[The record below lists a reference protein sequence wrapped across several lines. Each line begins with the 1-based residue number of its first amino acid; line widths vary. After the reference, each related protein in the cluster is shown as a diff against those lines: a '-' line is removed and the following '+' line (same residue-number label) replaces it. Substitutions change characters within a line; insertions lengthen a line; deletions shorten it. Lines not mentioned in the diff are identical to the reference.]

1 MLDPHDAYDPFDEE
15 SLARDHEEVAE
26 RPSDL
31 PQPLQPPDALE
42 LRAGAVINTRRPLR
56 VLPRAVTSLNGI
68 RERLKTVRGMDY
80 LRLQAVIASM
90 DRCLGSDGM
99 LWASMWHRHAPGRIQ
114 LRHADVQA
122 TPKSMRF
129 DIVPWAPGRVFVSA
143 DLKAAHV
150 AVAAQ
155 WTGDALL
162 HEISGAPGAYDM
174 LGNTFLTHLPPA
186 QRRGAAKIAVLATL
200 NGARPAGI
208 VDAVGCIDAA
218 AAFQRYFLAECP
230 GFAALVKWAKKQA
243 FTSVPYIA
251 IPNLH
256 RNRWRWVERTPRPG
270 TLLSA
275 IWTGAEAEALDYT
288 LLALPPACA
297 LVSPMYDGVLVECDA
312 QNAGAVQAELQAAM
326 VEGARRAGFVT
337 TVKVGAGETWGEA
350 EGLPR

>member
-1 MLDPHDAYDPFDEE
+1 M
-15 SLARDHEEVAE
+15 ARDQDEIEE
-26 RPSDL
+26 RPTDL

-42 LRAGAVINTRRPLR
+42 LRAGEVINTRRPLR
-56 VLPRAVTSLNGI
+56 VLPRAVTSLEGV
-68 RERLKTVRGMDY
+68 RERLKTVRGMDFI
-80 LRLQAVIASM
+80 RLQAVIASM

-99 LWASMWHRHAPGRIQ
+99 LWASMWHRHAPGRVQ

-150 AVAAQ
+150 AIAAQ

-162 HEISGAPGAYDM
+162 HDISSAPGAYDM
-174 LGNTFLTHLPPA
+174 LGDTFLAHLPPD

-208 VDAVGCIDAA
+208 VDAVGRVDAA
-218 AAFQRYFLAECP
+218 TAFQRYFLAACP
-230 GFAALVKWAKKQA
+230 GFSALVKWAKKQA
-243 FTSVPYIA
+243 FTSVPYVA
-251 IPNLH
+251 IPNL
-256 RNRWRWVERTPRPG
+256 RRDRWRWVERTPRPG

-288 LLALPPACA
+288 LLTLPPACA
-297 LVSPMYDGVLVECDA
+297 LVAPMYDGVLVECAARDA
-312 QNAGAVQAELQAAM
+312 GDVQTDLRAAM